1 MPGQFEGILDKLQ
14 AKLGKQTIRKA
25 STISRPRPK
34 REVQQIQ
41 IFNEFN
47 RRNPRADGGSV
58 NGSYEAAL
66 RKKIEELMDE
76 GYEFGEAVREAMRQG
91 YKDGGIATPKRGLVD
106 EPGSYAGVRL
116 NVKPVGNEAYI
127 KTFETGT
134 GAKKYGVFYSRSG
147 FNRKAQFDRTPEG
160 LEKAKKARAEFNKEF
175 LKFKKEKSVE
185 GVLDSA
191 IKKLKNPPDPKKPWR
206 YLRSGSSRPGGKAKR
221 KVEYFATEAQA
232 KAAQAAAKKAK
243 TTGQTKVPQSDFNK
257 IKARIKKGD
266 TLEQI
271 AKTYKS
277 STKPITKLLKDN
289 NTSYTELT
297 PNVEGKAKTK
307 GSSAYLNDKKSLD
320 YVKKNYGKL
329 KSETMGKALYPDLPP
344 STQQSRVRKLVS
356 KLISEKEITAIPAS
370 MIEEYRKEKGFDP
383 ETSKKKVRDIR
394 KKKIKKFSVPAFEKA
409 MEGSKASQLSHL
421 DDLGS
426 QIVRFET
433 LGYSPQRINQEIL
446 KNVDP
451 YLNQLYKERD
461 KLLKNKPEGYVNK
474 VNKINDKGAAVAYGT
489 KGYKSFK
496 VEEPITGRTYRLGYD
511 ASKTVDPFGMFEG
524 KTIQEQ
530 SPKKI
535 KKTSKALEQII
546 PDPIDRYFFIEN
558 AKAVQEAQAKVS
570 KAEMDKIAKNLEEL
584 GFDTD
589 PYKKK
594 MLNIKGERMTPIEY
608 MLAEEAKQ
616 KTVPQTR
623 KDKILKGV
631 GKGLTAIGKVAKP
644 VSAVLGPYAV
654 MSAASKADEMGIKL
668 GLGDQAMAFYMGDP
682 QAAIDMY
689 RMRNDPEYAKQ
700 VRAANYARPLDEG
713 TYDAIDESFT
723 SYFDGGIVSVLKG
736 VK

>member
-1 MPGQFEGILDKLQ
+1 MPGQFESILDKLQ
-14 AKLGKQTIRKA
+14 RKLGKQTIRKA
-25 STISRPRPK
+25 STIARPKPRPD
-34 REVQQIQ
+34 VIQ
-41 IFNEFN
+41 MQAINDFV
-47 RRNPRADGGSV
+47 RRNPRAGGGLL
-58 NGSYEAAL
+58 NGSSEEAAAAAF
-66 RKKIEELMDE
+66 RKKVEELMDD
-76 GYEFGEAVREAMRQG
+76 GYDFGEAVREAMRQG

-116 NVKPVGNEAYI
+116 NIKPVGNEAYI

-147 FNRKAQFDRTPEG
+147 FNKKATFPRTPEG

-175 LKFKKEKSVE
+175 LKFKKEKSVG

-206 YLRSGSSRPGGKAKR
+206 YLRSGSQRGAKKAKR

-243 TTGQTKVPQSDFNK
+243 TTGQTKVPQSAFNK

-266 TLEQI
+266 TLAKI
-271 AKTYKS
+271 AKDYKGADED
-277 STKPITKLLKDN
+277 TLRHFLRKN

-297 PNVEGKAKTK
+297 PNVKGKAKTK

-329 KSETMGKALYPDLPP
+329 KGETMGKALYPDLPP
-344 STQQSRVRKLVS
+344 STQQSRIRKLVS
-356 KLISEKEITAIPAS
+356 KLISEKEIKAIPAS
-370 MIEEYRKEKGFDP
+370 MVEEYRKEKGFDP
-383 ETSKKKVRDIR
+383 DTSKKKVRDVR
-394 KKKIKKFSVPAFEKA
+394 RKKIKKFSVPAFEKA
-409 MEGSKASQLSHL
+409 MEGTKASQLSHL

-426 QIVRFET
+426 ELVRFET

-451 YLNQLYKERD
+451 YLNQLYEERA
-461 KLLKNKPEGYVNK
+461 KLLKNKPKGYVDK

-489 KGYKSFK
+489 RGYKSFK
-496 VEEPITGRTYRLGYD
+496 VEEPITRRTYRLGYD
-511 ASKTVDPFGMFEG
+511 ASKTVDPFGQFGG

-530 SPKKI
+530 APAKI

-558 AKAVQEAQAKVS
+558 AKAVQEAQAKVP
-570 KAEMDKIAKNLEEL
+570 KVEIEKVAENLKEL
-584 GFDTD
+584 GFDVD
-589 PYKKK
+589 PYK
-594 MLNIKGERMTPIEY
+594 T
-608 MLAEEAKQ
+608 
-616 KTVPQTR
+616 TT

-689 RMRNDPEYAKQ
+689 RMRNDPEFRRQEMVKS
-700 VRAANYARPLDEG
+700 YARPLDEG

-723 SYFDGGIVSVLKG
+723 SYFDGGIVSLLKG

>member
-14 AKLGKQTIRKA
+14 TKLGKQTIKRA
-25 STISRPRPK
+25 STINRPRPK
-34 REVQQIQ
+34 FEVQQIK

-47 RRNPRADGGSV
+47 RRNPKADGGSIDTPELLSSDSDSELIKSGKFARV
-58 NGSYEAAL
+58 V
-66 RKKIEELMDE
+66 RILMDE

-91 YKDGGIATPKRGLVD
+91 YKDGGVATPKRGLVD
-106 EPGSYAGVRL
+106 GPGSYAGVRL

-134 GAKKYGVFYSRSG
+134 GAKKYGTFYSRSG
-147 FNRKAQFDRTPEG
+147 FNKKATFPRTPEG

-175 LKFKKEKSVE
+175 LKFKKEKSVG

-277 STKPITKLLKDN
+277 STKPIAKLLRDN
-289 NTSYTELT
+289 NTSYSKLT
-297 PNVEGKAKTK
+297 SNI
-307 GSSAYLNDKKSLD
+307 SYIDDKKSLD
-320 YVKKNYGKL
+320 YIKKNYGKL
-329 KSETMGKALYPDLPP
+329 KGETMGKALYPDLPA
-344 STQQSRVRKLVS
+344 STQQSRVRKLVA
-356 KLISEKEITAIPAS
+356 KLLSEKEITYTPAA

-383 ETSKKKVRDIR
+383 DASAKKVGEVRTKKK
-394 KKKIKKFSVPAFEKA
+394 KKFSVPAFERA
-409 MEGSKASQLSHL
+409 MEGSKASQLSHF

-461 KLLKNKPEGYVNK
+461 KLLKNKPKGYVDK

-496 VEEPITGRTYRLGYD
+496 IEEPITRKTYRLGVD
-511 ASKTVDPFGMFEG
+511 PSKTVDPFGQFEG

-546 PDPIDRYFFIEN
+546 PDPVERFLFIEN
-558 AKAVQEAQAKVS
+558 AKAVKEAQAKVP
-570 KAEMDKIAKNLEEL
+570 KVEIEKVAKNLKEL
-584 GFDTD
+584 GFNVD
-589 PYKKK
+589 PYKK
-594 MLNIKGERMTPIEY
+594 T
-608 MLAEEAKQ
+608 
-616 KTVPQTR
+616 T

-631 GKGLTAIGKVAKP
+631 GKGLRAVGKVVKP
-644 VSAVLGPYAV
+644 VSVALGPYAV
-654 MSAASKADEMGIKL
+654 MSATSKAEDMGIKL

-689 RMRNDPEYAKQ
+689 RMRNDPEYAQQ

>member
-14 AKLGKQTIRKA
+14 TKLGKQTIKRA
-25 STISRPRPK
+25 STINRPRPK
-34 REVQQIQ
+34 LNVIQ
-41 IFNEFN
+41 IKAINDFVK
-47 RRNPRADGGSV
+47 RNPRADGGSV

-66 RKKIEELMDE
+66 RKKIEELMDD

-106 EPGSYAGVRL
+106 GPGSYAGVRL

-147 FNRKAQFDRTPEG
+147 FNKKAQFDRTPEG

-175 LKFKKEKSVE
+175 LKFKKEKSVG

-206 YLRSGSSRPGGKAKR
+206 YLRSGSQRGPKKAKR
-221 KVEYFATEAQA
+221 KVEYFATEKQA
-232 KAAQAAAKKAK
+232 KDAQAAAKKTK
-243 TTGQTKVPQSDFNK
+243 TVSQTKVPQSDFNK

-271 AKTYKS
+271 AETYKS
-277 STKPITKLLKDN
+277 STRPIAKLLRDN
-289 NTSYTELT
+289 NTSYSKLT
-297 PNVEGKAKTK
+297 SNI
-307 GSSAYLNDKKSLD
+307 SYIDDKKSLD
-320 YVKKNYGKL
+320 YIKKNYGKL
-329 KSETMGKALYPDLPP
+329 KGETMGKTLYPDLPA
-344 STQQSRVRKLVS
+344 STQQSRVRKLVA
-356 KLISEKEITAIPAS
+356 KLLSEKKITYTPAA

-383 ETSKKKVRDIR
+383 DASAKNVGEVRTKKK
-394 KKKIKKFSVPAFEKA
+394 KKFSVPAFERA
-409 MEGSKASQLSHL
+409 MEGSKASQLSHF

-461 KLLKNKPEGYVNK
+461 KLLKNKPKGYVDK

-496 VEEPITGRTYRLGYD
+496 IEEPITRKTYRLGVD
-511 ASKTVDPFGMFEG
+511 PSKTVDPFGQFEG

-546 PDPIDRYFFIEN
+546 PDPVERFLFIEN
-558 AKAVQEAQAKVS
+558 AKAVKEAQAKVP
-570 KAEMDKIAKNLEEL
+570 KVEVEKVAKNLKEL
-584 GFDTD
+584 GFNVD
-589 PYKKK
+589 PYKK
-594 MLNIKGERMTPIEY
+594 T
-608 MLAEEAKQ
+608 
-616 KTVPQTR
+616 T

-631 GKGLTAIGKVAKP
+631 GKGLRAVGKVVKP
-644 VSAVLGPYAV
+644 VSVALGPYAV
-654 MSAASKADEMGIKL
+654 MSAASKAEDMGIKL

-689 RMRNDPEYAKQ
+689 RMRNDPEYAQQ